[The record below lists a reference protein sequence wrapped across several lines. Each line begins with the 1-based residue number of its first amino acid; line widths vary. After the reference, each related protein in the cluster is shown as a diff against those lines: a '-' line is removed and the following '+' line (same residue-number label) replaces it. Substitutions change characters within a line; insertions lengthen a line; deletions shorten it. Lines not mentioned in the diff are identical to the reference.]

1 MTKSPF
7 LSSFVLFFSPS
18 HVRNTSLPSLVCSPC
33 IHSTLFMQNAFY
45 SADVL
50 VHDSPRLHSVLAH
63 TQKNAHTN
71 ALPQVYVCVC
81 VFVCLSHSPT
91 QWHYFYISA
100 NSMPIL
106 ELPFVRIWK
115 ESVSVFEQKSL
126 HLHSC
131 MLKLFEQIITKASGQ
146 TTEIICRVFH

>member
-7 LSSFVLFFSPS
+7 LSSFVLFFPPS

-63 TQKNAHTN
+63 THTHKKTHS
-71 ALPQVYVCVC
+71 LKCTCVCVC
-81 VFVCLSHSPT
+81 VSLTLTHPMTLFLYLCQLNAHFRAAFCQDMKGVCECFQAEITAST
-91 QWHYFYISA
+91 Q
-100 NSMPIL
+100 
-106 ELPFVRIWK
+106 
-115 ESVSVFEQKSL
+115 L
-126 HLHSC
+126 HA
-131 MLKLFEQIITKASGQ
+131 KA
-146 TTEIICRVFH
+146 V